1 MTAAAAS
8 GPAPNSALTNW
19 FDSLFLPGG
28 NPDALDRQ
36 AEQHRQL
43 RDAFT
48 RHAADLTDL
57 VQALSVDGG
66 WSGRTADAFHHDSDD
81 MLQRLNAL
89 AHSHELAAQGLAAQA
104 QQKRDQQATAELL
117 QVTLVLAVGGVALV
131 AFAPAAAGFLGA
143 DAVVAATAGE
153 GAEAVAESNA
163 VLRALSQIGA
173 RVAAAADLAS
183 SFVEQ
188 LFGDALAALSD
199 LVAQAGITRSAWQ
212 SMRLLTLLSVTG
224 RGLAKSGNTF
234 FQDGVHWSNV
244 LPALVSGFD
253 LTKWTT
259 SDWANV
265 LLISAAGPFIAAS
278 PLAETVA
285 GLTLPAPLA
294 TVVGLPEGVVA
305 GTTIGAAVDGA
316 WWNGGFTA
324 VGAMG
329 VNGEPI
335 DSPQV
340 WSSTATSTAL
350 GTGAGMAA
358 QTFTN
363 WRDVQAETAGL
374 DATKFWRSL
383 IALPADVGIAAG
395 TAAPP
400 PSKPMPAPPPEEPP
414 APQQF
419 QPQFS
424 GGKKVKVKPGESL
437 SEIAQRDLG
446 DANLWPAL
454 QTANPDPVDGH
465 PDLIHP
471 DDEIVVPLLP
481 APEERQRRH

>member
-36 AEQHRQL
+36 AQQHRQL

-48 RHAADLTDL
+48 RHAADLTAL

-66 WSGRTADAFHHDSDD
+66 WSGRTADAFDHDSDD
-81 MLQRLNAL
+81 MLERLNAL
-89 AHSHELAAQGLAAQA
+89 AHSHELAAQALAAQA
-104 QQKRDQQATAELL
+104 QQKRDQQAMAELL

-173 RVAAAADLAS
+173 RVAAAADLAA

-234 FQDGVHWSNV
+234 VQDGVHWSNV

-253 LTKWTT
+253 LTKWTARNGGNVWRT
-259 SDWANV
+259 SPPGPS
-265 LLISAAGPFIAAS
+265 SAASRWAKTAAAR
-278 PLAETVA
+278 P
-285 GLTLPAPLA
+285 PRAPLP
-294 TVVGLPEGVVA
+294 TVVG
-305 GTTIGAAVDGA
+305 
-316 WWNGGFTA
+316 
-324 VGAMG
+324 
-329 VNGEPI
+329 
-335 DSPQV
+335 
-340 WSSTATSTAL
+340 
-350 GTGAGMAA
+350 
-358 QTFTN
+358 
-363 WRDVQAETAGL
+363 
-374 DATKFWRSL
+374 
-383 IALPADVGIAAG
+383 
-395 TAAPP
+395 
-400 PSKPMPAPPPEEPP
+400 
-414 APQQF
+414 
-419 QPQFS
+419 
-424 GGKKVKVKPGESL
+424 
-437 SEIAQRDLG
+437 
-446 DANLWPAL
+446 WP
-454 QTANPDPVDGH
+454 
-465 PDLIHP
+465 
-471 DDEIVVPLLP
+471 
-481 APEERQRRH
+481 